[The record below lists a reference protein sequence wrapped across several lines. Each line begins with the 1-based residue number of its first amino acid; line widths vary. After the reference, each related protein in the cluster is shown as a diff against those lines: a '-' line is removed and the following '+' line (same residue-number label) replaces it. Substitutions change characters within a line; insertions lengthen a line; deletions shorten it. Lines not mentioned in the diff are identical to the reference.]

1 MDNMRRPTK
10 TLTVIL
16 CLILI
21 TGAIAVASAS
31 EAAPLHEP
39 AQELGQ
45 DSHGAPP
52 GDVMQEPGQK
62 EATEGH
68 EASPEGDEEQEVPTR
83 EYGAPAAYFFVGAF
97 ILLIFMVMIRY
108 KYDNV
113 SDLSR
118 KIPGLIAATIY
129 IFAIMVIAHYI
140 AGAWSLILV
149 PIFLL
154 ALLKFWPH
162 I

>member
-1 MDNMRRPTK
+1 M
-10 TLTVIL
+10 LLLFL

-21 TGAIAVASAS
+21 TGVIAVASAS
-31 EAAPLHEP
+31 EAAPSHNP
-39 AQELGQ
+39 AQGVGQ
-45 DSHGAPP
+45 ETSGVVPGGA
-52 GDVMQEPGQK
+52 VQEPGQN
-62 EATEGH
+62 EAAEGH
-68 EASPEGDEEQEVPTR
+68 ETAPEGEEEQEVLTR